1 MTHPDTERL
10 LEARLGDRTRF
21 EFVDALGLDEI
32 HEPTSTE
39 QQYRVEIYDPATVAR
54 YRTDLEAGDRF
65 PPLIVRRR
73 NKTGG
78 FVLLSGMHRWHA
90 AQELGWPSFPAYIVR
105 CTPAVGRL
113 ISFDANRTH
122 GKPLSP
128 SELGELA
135 ARLVE
140 LDGMTVEAAAHTVGA
155 TVQQVGTALAAH
167 RCDRRAADVADL
179 DTTHLSLS
187 LRATLARVSDD
198 HVFGDTAELVVTH
211 NLGGGAAQ
219 QLVAQVQKLD
229 RLEALQRIREVNA
242 ARTGFQGG
250 RGHRKPERE
259 RLQNALFSLLDVDI
273 DQVARELDEAPEL
286 ADFTR
291 ARVRKAAGHL
301 LRIGQAI
308 DTATPRKANA

>member
-1 MTHPDTERL
+1 MSHPDTERL
-10 LEARLGDRTRF
+10 LEAREARF
-21 EFVDALGLDEI
+21 EFVDALPLEQV
-32 HEPTSTE
+32 HEPTSAE
-39 QQYRVEIYDPATVAR
+39 QQYRVEVYDPATVTR
-54 YRTDLEAGDRF
+54 YKADLDAGDRF

-90 AQELGWPSFPAYIVR
+90 ARELGWDTFPAYLVR

-140 LDGMTVEAAAHTVGA
+140 LDGMTVEDAAHTVGA
-155 TVQQVGTALAAH
+155 SKSQVGTAIAAH
-167 RCDRRAADVADL
+167 RCDRRAVEVADL
-179 DTTHLSLS
+179 DTTHLTLS
-187 LRATLARVSDD
+187 LRAILARIADD

-211 NLGGGAAQ
+211 NMGGGSAQ

-229 RLEALQRIREVNA
+229 RDEALQRVREVAA
-242 ARTGFQGG
+242 ARRGSAGG
-250 RGHRKPERE
+250 RGNRKPERE
-259 RLQNALFSLLDVDI
+259 RLQNALFTLVDVDVDRVTAELAGTAELAEFTRNRI
-273 DQVARELDEAPEL
+273 RDAAAHLLKLGRALDE
-286 ADFTR
+286 TIGG
-291 ARVRKAAGHL
+291 AR
-301 LRIGQAI
+301 
-308 DTATPRKANA
+308 

>member
-10 LEARLGDRTRF
+10 LAGRGARF
-21 EFVDALGLDEI
+21 EYVDALPLDEI
-32 HEPTSTE
+32 HEPTAND
-39 QQYRVEIYDPATVAR
+39 QQYRVEIFDAATVAR
-54 YRTDLEAGDRF
+54 YRVDLAQGDQF

-78 FVLLSGMHRWHA
+78 YVLLSGMHRWHA
-90 AQELGWPSFPAYIVR
+90 ARELGWPAFPAYIVR
-105 CTPAVGRL
+105 CTPATGRL

-140 LDGMTVEAAAHTVGA
+140 LDGMSPDDAAHTVGA
-155 TVQQVGTALAAH
+155 SKSQVGTALAAH
-167 RCDRRAADVADL
+167 RCDRRAAEIADL

-187 LRATLARVSDD
+187 LRSVMNTITDD
-198 HVFGDTAELVVTH
+198 VVFGDAAELIVTH

-219 QLVAQVQKLD
+219 QLASQLQKLD
-229 RLEALQRIREVNA
+229 RAEALELVREKA
-242 ARTGFQGG
+242 AMRSGFAGG

-259 RLQNALFSLLDVDI
+259 RLQNACWSILDVDV
-273 DQVARELDEAPEL
+273 DQVVAELEESPEL
-286 ADFTR
+286 AEMTR
-291 ARVRKAAGHL
+291 ARMEKAGRHFLTLARAVDQVMEKAG
-301 LRIGQAI
+301 
-308 DTATPRKANA
+308 

>member
-10 LEARLGDRTRF
+10 LEARKARF
-21 EFVDALGLDEI
+21 EFVDALPLEQV
-32 HEPTSTE
+32 HEPTSAE
-39 QQYRVEIYDPATVAR
+39 QQYRVEVYDPATVTR
-54 YRTDLEAGDRF
+54 YKADLQAGDRF

-78 FVLLSGMHRWHA
+78 YVLLSGMHRWHA
-90 AQELGWPSFPAYIVR
+90 ARELGWDAFPAYLVR

-122 GKPLSP
+122 GKPLSA

-140 LDGMTVEAAAHTVGA
+140 LDGMTTEAAAQTVGA

-167 RCDRRAADVADL
+167 RCDRRAADLADL
-179 DTTHLSLS
+179 DTTHLTLS
-187 LRATLARVSDD
+187 LRAILARIADD
-198 HVFGDTAELVVTH
+198 HVFGDTAELVVEH
-211 NLGGGAAQ
+211 NMGGGAAQ

-229 RLEALQRIREVNA
+229 RDEALQRVREVTE
-242 ARTGFQGG
+242 ARKGFAGG

-259 RLQNALFSLLDVDI
+259 RLQNALFNLLDVDI
-273 DQVARELDEAPEL
+273 DQVTAELSAAGDL
-286 ADFTR
+286 AEFTR
-291 ARVRKAAGHL
+291 SRIRDAAAHL
-301 LRIGQAI
+301 LKLGRALDDTIGRA
-308 DTATPRKANA
+308 R

>member
-10 LEARLGDRTRF
+10 LAARKTRF
-21 EFVDALGLDEI
+21 EFVDALPLEEV
-32 HEPTSTE
+32 HEPTSAE
-39 QQYRVEIYDPATVAR
+39 QQYRVEVYDPATVDR
-54 YRTDLEAGDRF
+54 YRADLEAGDRF

-90 AQELGWPSFPAYIVR
+90 ARELGWDSFPAYLVR

-122 GKPLSP
+122 GKPLSA

-140 LDGMTVEAAAHTVGA
+140 LDGMTAEDAAKTVGA

-167 RCDRRAADVADL
+167 RCDRRAVEVADL
-179 DTTHLSLS
+179 DTTHLSLT
-187 LRATLARVSDD
+187 LRATLARVADD
-198 HVFGDTAELVVTH
+198 HVFGDAAELVVEH

-219 QLVAQVQKLD
+219 QLVAQVQRLD
-229 RLEALQRIREVNA
+229 RDEALQRVREVSE
-242 ARTGFQGG
+242 ARKGFAGG

-259 RLQNALFSLLDVDI
+259 RLQNALFSLLDVDV
-273 DQVARELDEAPEL
+273 DQVAQEL
-286 ADFTR
+286 ADAPDLAEFTR
-291 ARVRKAAGHL
+291 TRIRTAAGHL
-301 LRIGQAI
+301 LKIGQAVDKTI
-308 DTATPRKANA
+308 GADR

>member
-10 LEARLGDRTRF
+10 LEARSVRF
-21 EFVDALGLDEI
+21 EFVDALALDEI

-39 QQYRVEIYDPATVAR
+39 QQYRVEVYDPATVTR
-54 YRTDLEAGDRF
+54 YKADLTAGDRF
-65 PPLIVRRR
+65 PPFIVRRR

-90 AQELGWPSFPAYIVR
+90 ARELGWPAFPAYIVR

-122 GKPLSP
+122 GKALSP

-140 LDGMTVEAAAHTVGA
+140 LDDMSVEDAAHTVGA

-167 RCDRRAADVADL
+167 RCDRRAAEVADL
-179 DTTHLSLS
+179 DTTHLALT
-187 LRATLARVSDD
+187 LRATLARVADD
-198 HVFGDTAELVVTH
+198 HVFGDTVELVVTH

-219 QLVAQVQKLD
+219 QLVAQLQRLD
-229 RLEALQRIREVNA
+229 RPEALQRVREVNA
-242 ARTGFQGG
+242 ARAGFQGG

-259 RLQNALFSLLDVDI
+259 RLQNALFGLLDVDI
-273 DQVARELDEAPEL
+273 DQVAAEL
-286 ADFTR
+286 AATPDLAEFTR
-291 ARVRKAAGHL
+291 KRIRDAAGHL
-301 LRIGQAI
+301 LKLG
-308 DTATPRKANA
+308 KAVDGVTR

>member
-10 LEARLGDRTRF
+10 LEARGASF

-39 QQYRVEIYDPATVAR
+39 QQYRVEIYDPATVTR
-54 YRTDLEAGDRF
+54 YKTDLESGDRF

-90 AQELGWPSFPAYIVR
+90 ARELGWSTFPAYIAR

-122 GKPLSP
+122 GKQLSA

-140 LDGMTVEAAAHTVGA
+140 MDGMSVETAAHTVGA
-155 TVQQVGTALAAH
+155 TVQQVGTAMAAH
-167 RCDRRAADVADL
+167 RCDRRAADLIDL
-179 DTTHLSLS
+179 DTTHLALT
-187 LRATLARVSDD
+187 LRATLARVADD
-198 HVFGDTAELVVTH
+198 HVFGDTAELVVEH

-219 QLVAQVQKLD
+219 QLVAQVQRLD
-229 RLEALQRIREVNA
+229 RDEALQRVREVNA
-242 ARTGFQGG
+242 ARSGFQGG
-250 RGHRKPERE
+250 RGNRKPERE
-259 RLQNALFSLLDVDI
+259 RLQNALFGLLDVDI
-273 DQVARELDEAPEL
+273 DTVTAELAGAPEL
-286 ADFTR
+286 AEFTR
-291 ARVRKAAGHL
+291 TRIRDAAGHL
-301 LRIGQAI
+301 LKLGRAVDGV
-308 DTATPRKANA
+308 TS

>member
-10 LEARLGDRTRF
+10 LTARDARF
-21 EFVDALGLDEI
+21 EFVDALPLDEV
-32 HEPTSTE
+32 HEPTSAE
-39 QQYRVEIYDPATVAR
+39 QQYRVEVYDPATVVR
-54 YRTDLEAGDRF
+54 YKADLEAGDQF

-90 AQELGWPSFPAYIVR
+90 ARELSWEGFPAYIVR

-122 GKPLSP
+122 GKPLSA

-140 LDGMTVEAAAHTVGA
+140 LDGMTTEDAAKTVGA

-167 RCDRRAADVADL
+167 RCDRRAAQVADL

-198 HVFGDTAELVVTH
+198 HVFGDTVELVVEH

-229 RLEALQRIREVNA
+229 RTEALQRVREMSA
-242 ARTGFQGG
+242 ARKGFAGG

-259 RLQNALFSLLDVDI
+259 RLQNALFGLLDVEV
-273 DQVARELDEAPEL
+273 DQVVAELVEAPDL
-286 ADFTR
+286 AEFTR
-291 ARVRKAAGHL
+291 SRIRDSAAHL
-301 LRIGQAI
+301 LKLGRAVDAAIGAG
-308 DTATPRKANA
+308 R

>member
-1 MTHPDTERL
+1 MSHPDTERL
-10 LEARLGDRTRF
+10 LEARGARF
-21 EFVDALGLDEI
+21 EFDPALSLDEI

-54 YRTDLEAGDRF
+54 YKADLAAGDRF

-90 AQELGWPSFPAYIVR
+90 ARELDWATFPAYIAR

-122 GKPLSP
+122 GKQLSP

-140 LDGMTVEAAAHTVGA
+140 LDGMTAETAAHTVGA

-167 RCDRRAADVADL
+167 RCDRRAADLVDL
-179 DTTHLSLS
+179 DTTRLALS
-187 LRATLARVSDD
+187 LRATLARVADD
-198 HVFGDTAELVVTH
+198 HVFGDTVELVVEH

-219 QLVAQVQKLD
+219 QIVAQVQRLD
-229 RLEALQRIREVNA
+229 RAEALQRVREISA
-242 ARTGFQGG
+242 ARSGFQGG

-259 RLQNALFSLLDVDI
+259 RLQNALFGLLDVDV
-273 DQVARELDEAPEL
+273 DTVAGELAGSPEL
-286 ADFTR
+286 AEFTR
-291 ARVRKAAGHL
+291 NRIRDAAGHL
-301 LRIGQAI
+301 LKLGRAVDGVSS
-308 DTATPRKANA
+308 